1 MSLAGLRPWRCQV
14 CENRFYGWA
23 APVSMIFYAHCSQCG
38 NFDLQRISRD
48 RVEHGALLG
57 LKRTLRFRAYRC
69 APCRRRFF
77 CVRPRT
83 VLVPRDMRASSEA
96 EAGQRTEDS

>member
-1 MSLAGLRPWRCQV
+1 MSLFGLRPWRCEV

-23 APVSMIFYAHCSQCG
+23 APVTMIIYAHCSQCG

-48 RVEHGALLG
+48 RVEHGAFLSV
-57 LKRTLRFRAYRC
+57 KRALRFRAYRC
-69 APCRRRFF
+69 APCRKRFF

-83 VLVPRDMRASSEA
+83 QLVPRDLRTTSGI
-96 EAGQRTEDS
+96 EAGKGTGSN